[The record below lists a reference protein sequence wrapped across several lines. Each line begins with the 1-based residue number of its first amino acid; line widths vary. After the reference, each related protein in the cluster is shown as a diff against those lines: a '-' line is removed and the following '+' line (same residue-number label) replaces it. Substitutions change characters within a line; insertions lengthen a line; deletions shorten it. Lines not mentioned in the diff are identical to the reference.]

1 MIRIALLL
9 WTGVQMLLLALPL
22 GAAEVAQVV
31 REGDAFR
38 LKLSDGHADIDWI
51 SAHSFRFRRDWLAE
65 PVQRPP
71 STVDAIPLQVSDTPA
86 TLEIKS
92 KALTLTVA
100 KHPLRLSVKSAKG
113 VLLLQ
118 QADDEFRDTDS
129 ARISFQT
136 TLSERFF
143 GLGPRTEPDLNL
155 RGKVIDTNRPF
166 LLSSLAYGLYF
177 PRSGNHR
184 FDLASVSNTFTI
196 TAQDSRRIDFYFQA
210 GNNLKEVLDQYSL
223 IEPTSNELLREHA
236 GFLTPDRRPAA
247 ASVVPGRFPAALRAA
262 LHGSLSGQPLPAFDL
277 TEYSAL
283 DGSERQR
290 AEMLA
295 AVMPIALKPSFM
307 ELQPAA
313 RQLRA
318 SLEPHLITYF
328 QELGD
333 RGYPVLHPLPLQ
345 FPFDPQAASHPDQ
358 FMLGDELL
366 IAPLFGQESRRS
378 VYLPPG
384 QWTDL
389 KSGRMFRGRAVID
402 VTAGPG
408 ELPRFAK
415 NGTIVPLQQGKVL
428 EIHYFPQL
436 GAEYFLWEP
445 ELQTITQIHAAPVAD
460 DLRLEIEER
469 VGREYQFISHHTLA
483 PRRVLAGSKELVRAG
498 SLAEL
503 VPGAWFHDAFRAEL
517 HVRLRPSAGDDL
529 IVNASF
535 ATQPWFVPR

>member
-1 MIRIALLL
+1 MMRVALLL
-9 WTGVQMLLLALPL
+9 WTGVQMLSVAVPL
-22 GAAEVAQVV
+22 GAAEVSQVV

-51 SAHSFRFRRDWLAE
+51 SAQSFRFRRDWLAE
-65 PVQRPP
+65 PVQRSP
-71 STVDAIPLQVSDTPA
+71 SSVDAIPLRVAETPA
-86 TLEIKS
+86 ILEIKS
-92 KALTLTVA
+92 KALILTVA

-113 VLLLQ
+113 VLLLE
-118 QADDEFRDTDS
+118 QAGDEFRDTDS

-136 TLSERFF
+136 APSERFF
-143 GLGPRTEPDLNL
+143 GLGPRIEPELNL
-155 RGKVIDTNRPF
+155 RGRVIDTNRPL

-184 FDLASVSNTFTI
+184 FDLASTSDTFTV

-247 ASVVPGRFPAALRAA
+247 AIVLPGRFPAGLRAA
-262 LHGSLSGQPLPAFDL
+262 LHASLSGQPLPAFDL

-283 DGSERQR
+283 EGVERQR

-295 AVMPIALKPSFM
+295 AVMPIALKPGFM

-328 QELGD
+328 QEIGD

-345 FPFDPQAASHPDQ
+345 FPLDPEAAAHPDQ

-366 IAPLFGQESRRS
+366 IAPLFGHQTQRS

-389 KSGRMFRGRAVID
+389 KTGQMFRGRTSIE
-402 VTAGPG
+402 VTAAPD

-415 NGTIVPLQQGKVL
+415 NGTILPLQQGNVL

-445 ELQTITQIHAAPVAD
+445 ELQAITQIHAAPVAD

-469 VGREYQFISHHTLA
+469 VGRDYQFISHHTLT
-483 PRRVLAGSKELVRAG
+483 PQRVLAGSKELARAG
-498 SLAEL
+498 SLGEL
-503 VPGAWFHDAFRAEL
+503 VPGTWFHDPSRSEL
-517 HVRLRPSAGDDL
+517 HIRLRPAAGDDL

-535 ATQPWFVPR
+535 ATQPWFAPR